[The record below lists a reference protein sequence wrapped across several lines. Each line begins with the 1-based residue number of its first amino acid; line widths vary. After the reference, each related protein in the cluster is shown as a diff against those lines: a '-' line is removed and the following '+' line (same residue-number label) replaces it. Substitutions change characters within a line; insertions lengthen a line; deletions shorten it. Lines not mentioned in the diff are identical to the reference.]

1 MQFLARSAAW
11 SNAHPWK
18 AVGITLLVT
27 LALGG
32 GFAQAETGRV
42 IDQFIP
48 DDLAAAQTQDEI
60 EDLFGAS
67 ELAFVMFLADD
78 PGDPELLRALMA
90 LDARL
95 EAEEV
100 VQDVASVADFL
111 TDGTDQE
118 LRDQWDALQAQPPIA
133 GQFIRDDATLMR
145 VAFDVGLEPATITEI
160 LDDAEAPGDWQLVRA
175 GLAYV
180 EVAQE
185 ESGAQDVQILVPLSI
200 VAIAVLLG
208 ILFRRPADVILPIA
222 TTFVALAWAYG
233 TIAWAQMPLS
243 PLVFSVMPL
252 ILGIGVDYMLHIV
265 YAFRAA
271 EGRNQSERFARV
283 GDRVGAPV
291 FFTAITTLIGFGSF
305 LVSRIPQVRSWGL
318 LIGSGALAAFVLGF
332 LLLPAL
338 YRLSRPGKR
347 RPIRTGAGLD
357 RLGRFLVRR
366 RIPVLVA
373 LAVVTLGLGAAA
385 SQVDLERQL
394 ESEVDPEDP
403 AFAQLDAVE
412 QRFGGQSTIQF
423 LIPRADGS
431 QTLEA
436 TTQAVQAIPG
446 IGFVD
451 SPATRIDGPPYAA
464 DDPRLE
470 GVSVDEAWLITAG
483 YPTDQ
488 ERDIL
493 PELEEVAAK
502 QDVGI
507 AGRGLIQVQSEGA
520 VLDSLLLSTAVAFGL
535 VLILLFAIFRRPGP
549 ALLAFAPLVMVLV
562 WQLGIQAIAGIPLNS
577 VTGITSAMVIGIGVD
592 YSLHLMSDL
601 RRAREEGATPDEAAV
616 GAVRHVG
623 QPVLAATLS
632 TVGAFTILS
641 FSQLSQL
648 AQFGTVA
655 AIVVACAFLV
665 SITFLPAATARATQT
680 PVPAR
685 APATPPA
692 DPPQRPRGYARP
704 DIAAKP
710 WQQVVKPRFS
720 DPDVQDWFEDR

>member
-1 MQFLARSAAW
+1 MQFLSRLASW

-18 AVGITLLVT
+18 ASAITLVIT
-27 LALGG
+27 LALGA
-32 GFAQAETGRV
+32 GFGQAESGRV
-42 IDQFIP
+42 IDQFVP
-48 DDLAAAQTQDEI
+48 DDLEAAQTQDDVEA
-60 EDLFGAS
+60 LFGAS
-67 ELAFVMFLADD
+67 ELAFVMFVADD
-78 PGDPELLRALMA
+78 PGDPNLLRAVIAMDGELTDQE
-90 LDARL
+90 L
-95 EAEEV
+95 

-111 TDGTDQE
+111 TEGSDAE
-118 LRDQWDALQAQPPIA
+118 LREQWQTLQGQPAVA
-133 GQFIRDDATLMR
+133 GQFIRDDATLLR
-145 VAFDVGLEPATITEI
+145 VAFEPELDPATITEI
-160 LDDAEAPGDWQLVRA
+160 LDSVAAPGDWQVVRG

-185 ESGAQDVQILVPLSI
+185 EGGAQDVQILVPLSI
-200 VAIAVLLG
+200 VAIAILLG
-208 ILFRRPADVILPIA
+208 ILFRKPADVIIPIA

-265 YAFRAA
+265 YAFRGAT
-271 EGRNQSERFARV
+271 EGTQAERFARV

-291 FFTAITTLIGFGSF
+291 LFTAITTLIGFGSF

-318 LIGSGALAAFVLGF
+318 LIGSGALAAFILGF

-338 YRLSRPGKR
+338 YRLSRPTKR
-347 RPIRTGAGLD
+347 KPIGTGAGLD
-357 RLGRFLVRR
+357 RLGRFLVTRR
-366 RIPVLVA
+366 TPVLIV

-385 SQVDLERQL
+385 TQVDLERQL
-394 ESEVDPEDP
+394 ESEVDPDDP
-403 AFAQLDAVE
+403 AVASLDAIE

-423 LIPRADGS
+423 LIPRDAGS
-431 QTLEA
+431 DALEA
-436 TTQAVQAIPG
+436 TTEAIQALPA
-446 IGFVD
+446 IGFLD
-451 SPATRIDGPPYAA
+451 SPATRIEGPTYPA

-470 GVSVDEAWLITAG
+470 GVSVPEAWLITAG
-483 YPTDQ
+483 YPTSD
-488 ERDIL
+488 EREIL
-493 PELEEVAAK
+493 PELEAIADAQGVA
-502 QDVGI
+502 I
-507 AGRGLIQVQSEGA
+507 TGRGLIQVQSEGA

-549 ALLAFAPLVMVLV
+549 ALLAFAPLAMVLI
-562 WQLGIQAIAGIPLNS
+562 WQLGIQAIVGIPLNS

-601 RRAREEGATPDEAAV
+601 RRARQEGATRDEAAV

-655 AIVVACAFLV
+655 AIVVACAFIV
-665 SITFLPAATARATQT
+665 SITFLPAATAGGPRHAVATQPSPT
-680 PVPAR
+680 SPPVEAHNR
-685 APATPPA
+685 
-692 DPPQRPRGYARP
+692 YARP
-704 DIAAKP
+704 DIAAKS
-710 WQQVVKPRFS
+710 WKEVVKPRFS
-720 DPDVQDWFEDR
+720 DPDVQDWFEER